1 MTKGTT
7 LRGAHLVAAGAI
19 AGALAGQ
26 PLTGCAEDLT
36 ARPGIH
42 CARGAAAI
50 SPASRRDLVGSLR
63 RLTGLAGLDFD
74 DQGVLSLG
82 DRAAPHG
89 GSPTARLVLDAALE
103 SGMAFVVE
111 DHSGSGQVAF
121 GQLDA
126 GTNVADVG
134 RGEDR
139 LLWRVRID
147 FKDLAHFA
155 APAPVRAAFD
165 PGFALLHEI
174 LHGLGFP
181 DTKEAEEI
189 GAVEEIL
196 NRARGELGLPLR
208 DRYLAE
214 GRLVAEA
221 LLSVRIRFRTPAA
234 PDGPPRDR
242 YEYLTFLMDA
252 RQAPWAERAGLI
264 SACCLPGQRWM
275 PRN

>member
-7 LRGAHLVAAGAI
+7 RHATPFVAVGAI
-19 AGALAGQ
+19 AGALLLGPRTAASE
-26 PLTGCAEDLT
+26 PEP

-42 CARGAAAI
+42 CARGT
-50 SPASRRDLVGSLR
+50 ASVPPERRAHLVDSLR
-63 RLTGLAGLDFD
+63 RLTGLARLDFD
-74 DQGVLSLG
+74 DGGSLSLG

-103 SGMAFVVE
+103 SGMIFVIE
-111 DHSGSGQVAF
+111 DHSGSGLVAF

-126 GTNVADVG
+126 GTNVADL
-134 RGEDR
+134 RHGEER
-139 LLWRVRID
+139 VRWRVRLD
-147 FKDLAHFA
+147 FKDLADFA
-155 APAPVRAAFD
+155 APAAVRAAFD

-174 LHGLGFP
+174 LHGLGFA
-181 DTKEAEEI
+181 DGNHGEEI

-208 DRYLAE
+208 DRYFGE
-214 GRLVAEA
+214 GRLVAET

-242 YEYLTFLMDA
+242 YEYLTFLTDA
-252 RQAPWAERAGLI
+252 RSVPYAEPAGLTA
-264 SACCLPGQRWM
+264 ACCPPARRWT

>member
-7 LRGAHLVAAGAI
+7 VLGTHIVAVGALV
-19 AGALAGQ
+19 GALAGA
-26 PLTGCAEDLT
+26 PFTSHAEELA

-50 SPASRRDLVGSLR
+50 SPASRRGLVDSLR
-63 RLTGLAGLDFD
+63 RLTGLSALDFD
-74 DQGVLSLG
+74 EHGALSLG
-82 DRAAPHG
+82 DRSTPHG
-89 GSPTARLVLDAALE
+89 GSPTARLVLDAALA

-126 GTNVADVG
+126 GTNVADIL
-134 RGEDR
+134 RGDER

-147 FKDLAHFA
+147 FKDLADFA
-155 APAPVRAAFD
+155 APAAVRAAFD

-181 DTKEAEEI
+181 DTKGAEEV

-214 GRLVAEA
+214 GRMVAEA

-242 YEYLTFLMDA
+242 FDYLTFLMDA
-252 RQAPWAERAGLI
+252 RQAPWAEEAGLI
-264 SACCLPGQRWM
+264 SACCLPGQRWT

>member
-1 MTKGTT
+1 MTQGTT
-7 LRGAHLVAAGAI
+7 LHGTHLAAVGVLFGALLGGARAGA
-19 AGALAGQ
+19 
-26 PLTGCAEDLT
+26 AEDVH

-42 CARGAAAI
+42 CARGPAAI
-50 SPASRRDLVGSLR
+50 SPASRRGLVDSLR
-63 RLTGLAGLDFD
+63 RLTGLAALDFGHD
-74 DQGVLSLG
+74 EALSLG
-82 DRAAPHG
+82 DRDTPAG

-103 SGMAFVVE
+103 SGMSFLIE

-126 GTNVADVG
+126 GTHVADIR
-134 RGEDR
+134 RGDAR

-147 FKDLAHFA
+147 FKDLAEFA
-155 APAPVRAAFD
+155 APAAVRAAFD
-165 PGFALLHEI
+165 PGFAVLHEI

-181 DTKEAEEI
+181 DAKGAEEV

-214 GRLVAEA
+214 GRLVAET

-242 YEYLTFLMDA
+242 YQYLTFLLDA
-252 RQAPWAERAGLI
+252 RQAPWAERTGLI
-264 SACCLPGQRWM
+264 SACCRPERRWM